1 MIRAIAEVAASRAVT
16 LTLGLA
22 VAALL
27 PLAGCSREPR
37 LPGPNVVARLGEREI
52 SYARFEAYL
61 ERNLGDSGGALS
73 SEALSRMLDQFLE
86 EESLV
91 ALARERGLAN
101 ESTPTTE
108 AVGELLAARARP
120 EPAAAEVAAEF
131 ERRKGEL
138 VRPERVHLRQLLV
151 EDRLVAERARREL
164 AAGAPFD
171 EVVARATPAGSAPAG
186 ADQGELTRDELPPAF
201 AALIFALTEGEV
213 SEVVPAG
220 YGFHVFQ
227 VVSHRPAAEPS
238 LAEAEPALR
247 DSLRRAA
254 ADAEVVALAR
264 EARSR
269 YTVEVYDRNLP
280 FTYRGSLPTSRPHEN
295 R

>member
-1 MIRAIAEVAASRAVT
+1 VSRGIGGGVRPAAI
-16 LTLGLA
+16 GLA
-22 VAALL
+22 LVASFSL
-27 PLAGCSREPR
+27 PGCSREPP

-52 SYARFEAYL
+52 PYARFEAYL
-61 ERNLGDSGGALS
+61 ERNLGEPGGALA
-73 SEALSRMLDQFLE
+73 SEALSRLFDQFVE

-91 ALARERGLAN
+91 ALARQRGLAG
-101 ESTPTTE
+101 ESTPAAE
-108 AVGELLAARARP
+108 AIGELLASRP
-120 EPAAAEVAAEF
+120 RREPTDEEMAAEF
-131 ERRKGEL
+131 ERRKGAL
-138 VRPERVHLRQLLV
+138 ARPERVHLRQILV

-164 AAGAPFD
+164 ASGASFD
-171 EVVARATPAGSAPAG
+171 DVVARATDEGSAPAG
-186 ADQGELTRDELPPAF
+186 ADQGELARDELPPAF
-201 AALIFALTEGEV
+201 ASLIFALKDGEV

-227 VVSHRPAAEPS
+227 VVRHLPAAGPS
-238 LAEAEPALR
+238 LAEAGPALR
-247 DSLRRAA
+247 DELRRAA
-254 ADAEVVALAR
+254 ADAEVAALVR